1 MSVSSVDHPC
11 VFYFFLSSG
20 NVTQS
25 VAVANLVFTT
35 RAHHTSLTSRSAGP
49 GNAIAAASSII
60 DAREQILV

>member
-25 VAVANLVFTT
+25 VANLVFTT